1 MNTVLCKRS
10 QIPFV
15 CGLLILVR
23 ELINVL
29 NREVEFIF
37 VPLRV
42 AAILA
47 AAVGQRP
54 QQLDLVAVKE
64 GEHTII
70 EEIGGHVG
78 ITTTAR
84 DEKTQ
89 ADIVLLDEG
98 CNVRLRERRRAS
110 PAARVW

>member
-47 AAVGQRP
+47 AAVGQHP
-54 QQLDLVAVKE
+54 
-64 GEHTII
+64 
-70 EEIGGHVG
+70 
-78 ITTTAR
+78 
-84 DEKTQ
+84 
-89 ADIVLLDEG
+89 
-98 CNVRLRERRRAS
+98 
-110 PAARVW
+110 

>member
-29 NREVEFIF
+29 NREGEFIF

-47 AAVGQRP
+47 AAVGQHP
-54 QQLDLVAVKE
+54 Q
-64 GEHTII
+64 
-70 EEIGGHVG
+70 
-78 ITTTAR
+78 
-84 DEKTQ
+84 
-89 ADIVLLDEG
+89 LLDPMAIEDRKDAIVEQIG
-98 CNVRLRERRRAS
+98 RRDRLMS
-110 PAARVW
+110 IQPLLAAMTA